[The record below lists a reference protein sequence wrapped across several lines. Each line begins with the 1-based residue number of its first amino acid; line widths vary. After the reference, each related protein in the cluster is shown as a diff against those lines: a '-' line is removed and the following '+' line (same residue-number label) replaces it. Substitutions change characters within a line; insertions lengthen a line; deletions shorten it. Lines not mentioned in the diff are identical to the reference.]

1 MCVRHDLKGCVTNF
15 ANVPMIE
22 NDGNR
27 KKKITLEKSHNHGVR
42 VTIFYG
48 LEFVRE
54 ELMSKDIF
62 VK

>member
-48 LEFVRE
+48 
-54 ELMSKDIF
+54 
-62 VK
+62 

>member
-27 KKKITLEKSHNHGVR
+27 RKKKITLEKSHNHGVR
-42 VTIFYG
+42 VTIF
-48 LEFVRE
+48 LWFRICSRRIDV
-54 ELMSKDIF
+54 
-62 VK
+62 

>member
-42 VTIFYG
+42 VTIF
-48 LEFVRE
+48 LWFRICSRRIDV
-54 ELMSKDIF
+54 
-62 VK
+62 